1 VSATTPSDGSARAAP
16 PDVAEAQR
24 IAAIENPVIRNLE
37 ITECYAQLAAAMATR
52 APACSNWCTYATWAS
67 RQAGATI
74 RGEDL
79 VVELE
84 RELDRDAELA
94 HPLASVWRWLIRRG
108 LFRLRRRILEEPP
121 LPALF
126 VRGGPR
132 PGGLAPPETASRF
145 GWSLAASP
153 A

>member
-1 VSATTPSDGSARAAP
+1 MQGVLVVSATTPSDGSARAAP
-16 PDVAEAQR
+16 PDVAQAKR

-37 ITECYAQLAAAMATR
+37 ITECYAQLATGMAIR

-84 RELDRDAELA
+84 RELGRDAELA
-94 HPLASVWRWLIRRG
+94 HPFASVWRWL
-108 LFRLRRRILEEPP
+108 
-121 LPALF
+121 
-126 VRGGPR
+126 
-132 PGGLAPPETASRF
+132 
-145 GWSLAASP
+145 
-153 A
+153 